1 MKRFL
6 ISAVL
11 CLAPFSASSEED
23 FTFFT
28 LIKDGR
34 VAAADVASHC
44 QTPKARVRALST
56 ASLNLKLDL
65 NHERVRYVDRQ
76 FTNLSFSPGQWTGE
90 VYKVVCP
97 GLYTVTVD
105 FISSDKD
112 GATDGDVTV
121 HIHTW
126 RKAPLPDMP
135 GGDKPMTRPGELSA
149 TAVKIGPAARGTG
162 HAQALVALGTGDEI
176 STHSLSDDGKPRFF
190 ERVQLN
196 IALVQHMPELARD
209 VVTAEFE
216 ADRLESEKVRFAAA
230 GVR

>member
-1 MKRFL
+1 MRRFL
-6 ISAVL
+6 ISAAL
-11 CLAPFSASSEED
+11 CLAPFTASSED
-23 FTFFT
+23 FAFFK

-34 VAAADVASHC
+34 VAKEDVASHC
-44 QTPKARVRALST
+44 QTPPARVRALST

-90 VYKVVCP
+90 VYKAVCP
-97 GLYTVTVD
+97 GLYNVTVD
-105 FISSDKD
+105 FIATDKD
-112 GATDGDVTV
+112 GATAGDVTV

-126 RKAPLPDMP
+126 RKAALPDMP
-135 GGDKPMTRPGELSA
+135 AFDKPMVRPGELSA
-149 TAVKIGPAARGTG
+149 VAFKAGPAPKGTG

-176 STHSLSDDGKPRFF
+176 STHSLSSDGKPRFF

-209 VVTAEFE
+209 VVNAEFE
-216 ADRLESEKVRFAAA
+216 ADRAESEKVRFAP
-230 GVR
+230 